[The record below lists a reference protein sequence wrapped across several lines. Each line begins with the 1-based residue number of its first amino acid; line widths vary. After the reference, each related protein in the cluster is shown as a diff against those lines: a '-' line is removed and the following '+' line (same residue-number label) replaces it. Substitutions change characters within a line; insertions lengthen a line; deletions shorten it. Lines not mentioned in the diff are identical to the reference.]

1 MISYHSCA
9 ELETILN
16 EAAVHAAFARKASI
30 EMEDLVSTV
39 LKQQYGAQ
47 EDISGI
53 PAEGMEK
60 VALHEAGHL
69 VLCEL
74 LCPGSVGF
82 TSLLPSEE
90 NHCGGFVHICK
101 AIPGFVYC
109 SHCIGRQ
116 SNSCGDAVCR
126 VEIADGCASDIKR
139 AVNSIREAA
148 AAEGAL
154 GFSLLDVESR
164 SSPPMS
170 ESLNARSEAAVQLE
184 LEQCYCK
191 AKSILTQNDIFLKA
205 VAEAL
210 VAKKTLLYSDIQA
223 IRSTT
228 VKSDQPM
235 ISNTVS
241 QYRGAAD
248 AQSSCPRRSRPRR
261 SGGGSYNGW
270 KSAEKHNGP
279 DLPHRPVPLFA

>member
-1 MISYHSCA
+1 M
-9 ELETILN
+9 
-16 EAAVHAAFARKASI
+16 AA
-30 EMEDLVSTV
+30 
-39 LKQQYGAQ
+39 
-47 EDISGI
+47 
-53 PAEGMEK
+53 
-60 VALHEAGHL
+60 
-69 VLCEL
+69 
-74 LCPGSVGF
+74 
-82 TSLLPSEE
+82 
-90 NHCGGFVHICK
+90 
-101 AIPGFVYC
+101 
-109 SHCIGRQ
+109 
-116 SNSCGDAVCR
+116 
-126 VEIADGCASDIKR
+126 ASDIKR

-170 ESLNARSEAAVQLE
+170 EGLNARSEAAVQLE

-241 QYRGAAD
+241 QYRGAERAEQLPE
-248 AQSSCPRRSRPRR
+248 AESTEAIRQRLIQRLEERRKTQWS
-261 SGGGSYNGW
+261 
-270 KSAEKHNGP
+270 
-279 DLPHRPVPLFA
+279 

>member
-101 AIPGFVYC
+101 AIPD
-109 SHCIGRQ
+109 SCI
-116 SNSCGDAVCR
+116 AVIALGGKAA
-126 VEIADGCASDIKR
+126 VEMRYAGQIADGCASDIKR

-170 ESLNARSEAAVQLE
+170 EGLNARSEAAVQLE

-241 QYRGAAD
+241 QYRGAERAEQLPE
-248 AQSSCPRRSRPRR
+248 AESTEAIRQRLIQRLEERRKTQWS
-261 SGGGSYNGW
+261 
-270 KSAEKHNGP
+270 
-279 DLPHRPVPLFA
+279 